1 MVAISVT
8 PRSIWMTRN
17 VLSKIRPLMKRA
29 IERTPDFSNMVRKRA
44 YSSSVNRT
52 MTHFF
57 AGSALRGLPGFPCL
71 LREIRS
77 SIAFN
82 FAWRRRSSSVFNVDR
97 YPADDNAIILS
108 FRLSGGR
115 GSDLG
120 LFHKAK
126 LPRGIIG
133 CIRVRDANHCH
144 TDANHCHGQ
153 NMAGSLGWNVY
164 GLSVKDNSERLSF
177 LCPIWPQNNF
187 AEHGLRAR
195 KDRSMFSGWL
205 LFADDP
211 FARTRG
217 ADMTN
222 HTRTSQTLQMVFDT
236 IGCNTYQFGQ
246 SGT

>member
-52 MTHFF
+52 MTHLF
-57 AGSALRGLPGFPCL
+57 AGSALRGLPGFLCL
-71 LREIRS
+71 SGVIRS

-97 YPADDNAIILS
+97 FQQAIMICFCPS
-108 FRLSGGR
+108 VCSKGK
-115 GSDLG
+115 DPDPVM
-120 LFHKAK
+120 FHMAK
-126 LPRGIIG
+126 LPREIIG
-133 CIRVRDANHCH
+133 CMKVRDANHCH

-195 KDRSMFSGWL
+195 KDRSMFSG
-205 LFADDP
+205 
-211 FARTRG
+211 
-217 ADMTN
+217 
-222 HTRTSQTLQMVFDT
+222 
-236 IGCNTYQFGQ
+236 
-246 SGT
+246 

>member
-1 MVAISVT
+1 
-8 PRSIWMTRN
+8 
-17 VLSKIRPLMKRA
+17 MK
-29 IERTPDFSNMVRKRA
+29 
-44 YSSSVNRT
+44 
-52 MTHFF
+52 
-57 AGSALRGLPGFPCL
+57 
-71 LREIRS
+71 
-77 SIAFN
+77 
-82 FAWRRRSSSVFNVDR
+82 
-97 YPADDNAIILS
+97 
-108 FRLSGGR
+108 
-115 GSDLG
+115 
-120 LFHKAK
+120 
-126 LPRGIIG
+126 
-133 CIRVRDANHCH
+133 VRDANHCH

-236 IGCNTYQFGQ
+236 IGCNIYQFGQ